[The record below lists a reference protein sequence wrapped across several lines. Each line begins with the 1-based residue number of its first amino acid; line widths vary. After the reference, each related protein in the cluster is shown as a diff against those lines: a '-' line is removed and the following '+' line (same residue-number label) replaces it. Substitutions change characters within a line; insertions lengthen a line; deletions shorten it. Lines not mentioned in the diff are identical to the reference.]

1 MVRRLNIRHRKA
13 RAPDQMSFAM
23 ELFEHEGQR
32 RVGRDRERLV
42 QLEHRAVR
50 FSLGGMD
57 APSRLLVPVERM
69 FDGPAGLVEVR
80 GRIHQGQLARLC
92 RTRLK

>member
-1 MVRRLNIRHRKA
+1 
-13 RAPDQMSFAM
+13 M
-23 ELFEHEGQR
+23 ELFEHERKR
-32 RVGRDRERLV
+32 RAGRHRERLD

-50 FSLGGMD
+50 LSLGGMD
-57 APSRLLVPVERM
+57 APSRLLVPVERV

-80 GRIHQGQLARLC
+80 GRIHHGQPARLR